1 MVTPQRGL
9 RPSVVLRLHVSV
21 LETTEAVI
29 ELHALVLAPALTRS
43 VLTTNFM
50 RTGGADVTVTRSIVL
65 PHVVT
70 STTMGINDTAVLTK
84 SSELESTERKRLV
97 FRLEKVGV

>member
-1 MVTPQRGL
+1 
-9 RPSVVLRLHVSV
+9 
-21 LETTEAVI
+21 
-29 ELHALVLAPALTRS
+29 
-43 VLTTNFM
+43 M